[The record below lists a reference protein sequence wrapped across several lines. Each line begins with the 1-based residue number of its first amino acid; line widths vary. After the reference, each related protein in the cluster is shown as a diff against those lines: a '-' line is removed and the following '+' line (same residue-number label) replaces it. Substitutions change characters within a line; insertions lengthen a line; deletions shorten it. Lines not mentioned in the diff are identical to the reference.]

1 MRNLIILKICHF
13 MNNIFN
19 LFSNLWVDL
28 PLTIFSAHKGKFGAI
43 FENRIVIRYDHIYAI
58 KRKRI
63 ASKCYLL
70 CCKTNRLALKL
81 SRYLLQVLVILNMNV
96 CISDMQSVREKM
108 RVPPPRPPRGLGTKL
123 WPKYSYYIPEEL
135 AAKCVTDQ
143 LADAARTRQDGERKI
158 YVIGKHPHHKEY
170 RAKHDRKEQVWCG
183 KNDYCKVCSEVETEV
198 KPYLQ
203 VTRHRHHSTLQYRM
217 NRELN
222 YKGEYECMTCDS
234 AKHLYITGE
243 RIALLVT
250 SSTMANWA
258 INAKRL
264 GIYPGTP
271 FHLDS
276 VEIPGSKVLD
286 LLHAVICEYRLHW
299 VNIDCVVMA
308 GLNDLLSPGGTA
320 AKLMKDLHRFK
331 SVIEGMKPGNTC
343 AVLTLPYPPKL
354 SCLPKD
360 KKGKWPPNFVDR
372 TIDIWTVNEYI
383 LHINDSGPYKS
394 VTRIAPRPQTF
405 GLKAST
411 NTVDRCMGK
420 MVSHDVKGWREWRIK
435 DMLHLADSERVKIG
449 KSIIKYFEHLYG
461 FEETPYLTRREAEVA
476 HKHESEAK
484 KRLAQSGK
492 DMRRAISLAKERRL
506 TEEEMLR
513 QWDKQEEEEWRKQ
526 ARGEGDGGAKSAS
539 LSDDEDE
546 SEEEEHTGG
555 SAILRVTVK
564 VGKGG
569 KCDKRS
575 VKQVWVKTCY
585 EGNEE
590 GCLGCCAC
598 LRDQP

>member
-1 MRNLIILKICHF
+1 
-13 MNNIFN
+13 
-19 LFSNLWVDL
+19 
-28 PLTIFSAHKGKFGAI
+28 
-43 FENRIVIRYDHIYAI
+43 
-58 KRKRI
+58 
-63 ASKCYLL
+63 
-70 CCKTNRLALKL
+70 
-81 SRYLLQVLVILNMNV
+81 
-96 CISDMQSVREKM
+96 MQSVKAKM
-108 RVPPPRPPRGLGTKL
+108 RVPPPRPPRGLGTRL
-123 WPKYSYYIPEEL
+123 WPKYSYYIPEAL
-135 AAKCVTDQ
+135 AEKCVTDQ
-143 LADAARTRQDGERKI
+143 LADVARTRQDGERKI

-170 RAKHDRKEQVWCG
+170 REKHDRKEQVWCG
-183 KNDYCKVCSEVETEV
+183 KNNYCKVCSEVETEV
-198 KPYLQ
+198 KPHLQ
-203 VTRHRHHSTLQYRM
+203 VIRHRHHSTLQYRM
-217 NRELN
+217 NQELN
-222 YKGEYECMTCDS
+222 GKGEYKCMTCDVPR
-234 AKHLYITGE
+234 HLYITGE

-264 GIYPGTP
+264 GIYAGTP
-271 FHLDS
+271 IHLDS
-276 VEIPGSKVLD
+276 IEIPGSKVLD
-286 LLHAVICEYRLHW
+286 LLHAVICEYKLHW

-308 GLNDLLSPGGTA
+308 GLNDLLSTGGTA
-320 AKLMKDLHRFK
+320 ARLMKDLHRFK
-331 SVIEGMKPGNTC
+331 AVMEGLKPGNTC

-360 KKGKWPPNFVDR
+360 KKCKWPPGFVDR

-383 LHINDSGPYKS
+383 LHLNDSGPNRS

-420 MVSHDVKGWREWRIK
+420 MVSHDPKGWREWRVK

-449 KSIIKYFEHLYG
+449 KSIMKYFEHLYG

-476 HKHESEAK
+476 QRQEAEAK
-484 KRLAQSGK
+484 KKMAQSGK

-506 TEEEMLR
+506 TEQEMLR
-513 QWDKQEEEEWRKQ
+513 QWGKQEEEEWRRQ
-526 ARGEGDGGAKSAS
+526 AQGDGGARGGDDGGRSGS
-539 LSDDEDE
+539 QSGSQSDDEDE

-564 VGKGG
+564 LGKDGEL
-569 KCDKRS
+569 DKRS
-575 VKQVWVKTCY
+575 VKQVWVKICY
-585 EGNEE
+585 EGNEI